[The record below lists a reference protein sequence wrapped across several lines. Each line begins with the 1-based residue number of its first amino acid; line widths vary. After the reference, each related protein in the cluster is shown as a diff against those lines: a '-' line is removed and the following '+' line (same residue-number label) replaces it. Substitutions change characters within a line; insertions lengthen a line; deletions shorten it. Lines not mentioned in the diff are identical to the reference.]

1 MKRKNIDVHAHI
13 FPGKIRDKAVASIG
27 HFYDIHMDAKGSPD
41 DLLQQGSKIGTVAYV
56 VHSVA
61 TLPRQVQHI
70 NDFISQQM
78 QEHKE
83 FIGYATLHPFMEDV
97 EGEIE
102 RAIEMG
108 LKGIKIH
115 PDFQQFDI
123 DDEAAMYMYEKL
135 EGRLPVIC
143 HMGDEVKRY
152 SAPKKLA
159 KVIEAFPDLKIIA
172 AHMGGY
178 SEWEDAEKYVIGKN
192 VWVDTSS
199 TLFALAPEKVVDL
212 IHKHGVDRVLFGT
225 DYPMWR
231 PDEELERFMKMDLT
245 EEEREKILW
254 KNAAE
259 FLDLK
264 IDEEE

>member
-1 MKRKNIDVHAHI
+1 
-13 FPGKIRDKAVASIG
+13 
-27 HFYDIHMDAKGSPD
+27 
-41 DLLQQGSKIGTVAYV
+41 
-56 VHSVA
+56 
-61 TLPRQVQHI
+61 
-70 NDFISQQM
+70 
-78 QEHKE
+78 
-83 FIGYATLHPFMEDV
+83 
-97 EGEIE
+97 
-102 RAIEMG
+102 
-108 LKGIKIH
+108 
-115 PDFQQFDI
+115 
-123 DDEAAMYMYEKL
+123 MYEKL

-259 FLDLK
+259 FLALK